1 MNTRTAGHDAHASG
15 AVAVSG
21 ARRTALAACLF
32 VGLLIPIAQ
41 RGNAAAGNAALPLP
55 LSLGSGSVLWLEGT
69 STIHDFQSK
78 TTQSSLTL
86 SRDPNAT
93 LAPGAMGLEALIRG
107 AGVCG
112 LDLEVPVLTLHSER
126 SGLDK
131 NLWKTIKASEHPTIR
146 FHLAKYSIVG
156 PATADTL
163 MIHAF
168 GTLSVAGVER
178 PDTLDARA
186 YHSPQGV
193 WLTGSESLLMSSF
206 GIKPPKMMLGTLRV
220 ADPIVVRYR
229 LLLAPKSEGASSP
242 SSSTN

>member
-1 MNTRTAGHDAHASG
+1 MHAKYAGRDAHTPG
-15 AVAVSG
+15 AAAIPG
-21 ARRTALAACLF
+21 ARGTALAAIVLAS
-32 VGLLIPIAQ
+32 LLVPFAQ
-41 RGNAAAGNAALPLP
+41 GGNAVAENAGLPLP
-55 LSLGSGSVLWLEGT
+55 VSLGSGSVLWLEGT
-69 STIHDFQSK
+69 STLHDFESK

-86 SRDPNAT
+86 TRDPGVT
-93 LAPGAMGLEALIRG
+93 LAPGAAGLEALVRG
-107 AGVCG
+107 AGVRG
-112 LDLEVPVLTLHSER
+112 LDLEVPVMTLR
-126 SGLDK
+126 SKKSAIDK
-131 NLWKTIKASEHPTIR
+131 NLWKALKAGEHPTIR

-163 MIHAF
+163 TIHAT
-168 GTLSVAGVER
+168 GTLSVAGVQR

-193 WLTGSESLLMSSF
+193 WLTGSEPLLMSSF

-229 LLLAPKSEGASSP
+229 LLLAPKSEAASSP